1 MDIPSQAIGFG
12 KLGRNATE
20 IGFAAHLK
28 LKSFFIGKR
37 LGEKVQS
44 FQSSST
50 RHCPP
55 TGKRG

>member
-28 LKSFFIGKR
+28 LKSFSLVKDRRKGSI
-37 LGEKVQS
+37 
-44 FQSSST
+44 
-50 RHCPP
+50 H
-55 TGKRG
+55 KRG